1 MDKLFLK
8 NVHFLKLFSV
18 GIIFD
23 NITLNFKEML
33 NPQKSIIQTAGQLKD
48 YISGCG
54 TFSLNSQS
62 VSLLQAYLQLEIF
75 CNTLLA
81 ETGSKCPL
89 VFSVAYVG
97 QLE

>member
-1 MDKLFLK
+1 MDRSNWIYESKYDLDFTNMKGTWWMDKLFLK
-8 NVHFLKLFSV
+8 NVHFLKLFSA

-54 TFSLNSQS
+54 TFSFNSQS
-62 VSLLQAYLQLEIF
+62 VSLLCKPI
-75 CNTLLA
+75 CN
-81 ETGSKCPL
+81 
-89 VFSVAYVG
+89 
-97 QLE
+97 